1 MNKSNYSKAQK
12 LLEIRL
18 QIDGVARRI
27 YLSDENHNEICK
39 LEKVFASKDLEAAHL
54 AMKSAV
60 ESIEKEL
67 DKL

>member
-1 MNKSNYSKAQK
+1 MQKSNYSKAQK

-18 QIDGVARRI
+18 QIDEVARRI
-27 YLSDENHNEICK
+27 YLADDNHHGTCK
-39 LEKVFASKDLEAAHL
+39 PTFASKDLLAAHL
-54 AMKSAV
+54 AMGAAV

>member
-1 MNKSNYSKAQK
+1 MNESNYSKAQK

-27 YLSDENHNEICK
+27 YLSDENHNGVCK
-39 LEKVFASKDLEAAHL
+39 LAFASKDLEAAHL

>member
-1 MNKSNYSKAQK
+1 MNKSNYSKVQK
-12 LLEIRL
+12 LLEIRQ
-18 QIDGVARRI
+18 QIDEVARRI
-27 YLSDENHNEICK
+27 YHADDNHHGSYCK
-39 LEKVFASKDLEAAHL
+39 PDFASKDLEAAHL

>member
-1 MNKSNYSKAQK
+1 MQKSNYNKAQK

-18 QIDGVARRI
+18 QIDEVARRI
-27 YLSDENHNEICK
+27 YHADDNHHGSNCK
-39 LEKVFASKDLEAAHL
+39 PTFASKDLLAAHL
-54 AMKSAV
+54 AMGAAV